1 MVFLLLSFL
10 FRPAKQASM
19 IQFLQATV
27 SGLAIGSIYALIA
40 LGLVLL
46 YRTTTI
52 LNFAHG
58 EFGLFGTFLAFV
70 FLNSLDIPY
79 ALSFVLSLLAALLL
93 GGFVSLLLMKPGK
106 IALSVS
112 LAILTGAL
120 AYGIYPVLIVGAL
133 VGVTIGILTYIFS
146 DKTPSAPGEL
156 GLIILT
162 LGVNLALQGFYALTF
177 GTDNKVLPSLVE
189 DQVIRFG
196 GAALS
201 RASLV
206 TSLSGVIIMLALW
219 FLLNRTKIGLAMR
232 AVAQREDVAKALGIP
247 VKTVMFATW
256 GVSALL
262 AAAAA
267 LLLAPTTLLSPAM
280 MFDPLSKGFVAAVI
294 GGMNSLPGAI
304 LGGYVLGVLELMVGV
319 YVSNEFKASFAFLVV
334 ILVLVFRP
342 HGILGKPEVRRV

>member
-1 MVFLLLSFL
+1 MSQLL
-10 FRPAKQASM
+10 QV
-19 IQFLQATV
+19 TV

-46 YRTTTI
+46 YRTTTV
-52 LNFAHG
+52 LNFAHS

-70 FLNSLDIPY
+70 FLNSLNIPY
-79 ALSFVLSLLAALLL
+79 GLSFLLSLLAALLL
-93 GGFVSLLLMKPGK
+93 GGVISLLLMQPGK
-106 IALSVS
+106 VALSLGVG
-112 LAILTGAL
+112 ALTGAL
-120 AYGIYPVLIVGAL
+120 GY
-133 VGVTIGILTYIFS
+133 GVTANLFVAAVVGIILGLLAYFFL
-146 DKTPSAPGEL
+146 DQTPAKPNAL

-162 LGVNLALQGFYALTF
+162 LGVNLGLQGFYALTF
-177 GTDNKVLPSLVE
+177 GTDNKVLPPVVADEVLRV
-189 DQVIRFG
+189 G

-201 RASLV
+201 RSAIL
-206 TSLSGVIIMLALW
+206 TSLIGLALMAALW
-219 FLLNRTKIGLAMR
+219 LLLNRTKIGLAMR
-232 AVAQREDVAKALGIP
+232 AVAQREDVARAMGVP
-247 VKTVMFATW
+247 VRTVMFATW

-267 LLLAPTTLLSPAM
+267 LLLAPTTLLSPTM

-304 LGGYVLGVLELMVGV
+304 LGGYALGLLELLVGV
-319 YVSNEFKASFAFLVV
+319 YISNEFKASFAFLVV